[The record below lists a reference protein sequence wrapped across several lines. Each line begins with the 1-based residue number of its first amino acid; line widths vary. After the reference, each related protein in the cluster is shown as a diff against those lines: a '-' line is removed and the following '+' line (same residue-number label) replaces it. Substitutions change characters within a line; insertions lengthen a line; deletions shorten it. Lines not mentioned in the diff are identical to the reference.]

1 MNHIYS
7 QPQFGE
13 NWFTY
18 PNFYKSCVERFGDNS
33 IFVEVGSWKGK
44 SSAFLAVEIINSN
57 KDIKLYCV
65 DTWKGSPEHKNDNFI
80 INDTLYDL
88 FLDNIKDLTSVITP
102 VRNNSVDA
110 SKIFDNESL
119 DMVFIDACH
128 EYEYVKQD
136 IQIWYPKVKKGG
148 IIAGHDY
155 HLPWNGVVRA
165 VDEFFI
171 NKKIEK
177 SEACWIHIKE

>member
-1 MNHIYS
+1 MNHIYD

-18 PNFYKSCVERFGDNS
+18 PNFYKSCVRRFDDNS

-57 KDIKLYCV
+57 KNIKLYCV
-65 DTWKGSPEHKNDNFI
+65 DTWNGSLEHQNDSNI
-80 INDTLYDL
+80 LNNTLYDL
-88 FLDNIKDLTSVITP
+88 FLENIKDLRSIIQP
-102 VRNNSVDA
+102 VRMSSIEA
-110 SKIFDNESL
+110 CKLFDNESI
-119 DMVFIDACH
+119 DMVFIDASH
-128 EYEYVKQD
+128 EYESIKQD
-136 IQIWYPKVKKGG
+136 IEAWYPKVKTKG

-155 HLPWNGVVRA
+155 HRPWNGVVKA

-171 NKKIEK
+171 NKRVDKTE
-177 SEACWIHIKE
+177 SCWIHIKE